1 MTKFSL
7 HKIVILIVF
16 FIGSSLYAK
25 TIVEEDS
32 FFNSEESAQV
42 RLIHPFFTD
51 FVYDGNK
58 LDAKL
63 NKISLLPVSPN
74 YNTIN
79 LLQTSPFHNFKDSL
93 TQALRNRAK
102 QTVVRKDMRLITYHI
117 SDLPSPKQERATLI
131 TSKLITK
138 ILVADS
144 LQLADNTKI
153 RTLTPL
159 EIKKKNWVG
168 KGRALLQLSQ
178 NYVSPNWHKGG
189 ESNFNLLGIF
199 FYEYN
204 YVNDKNIQ
212 FENNVDVK
220 AGISSNPE
228 NSLRMFSVNSNLL
241 KGTSKFG
248 YKAIK
253 NLYYTASAEF
263 STQILNGYKSLNDNE
278 RITSFLSPA
287 RFYFSVGMDYKPHKN
302 FSLFFSPATY
312 KFIGV
317 IDTANINQTQYGIP
331 ADRKLK
337 NEFGNVLRTNYKR
350 AITKE
355 IQAETTFGLYTNY
368 DKLEVDWETIA
379 NFIINRYMSARIS
392 VYLRYDNSALSTTET
407 PKIQLNEIISIGFSH
422 RF

>member
-1 MTKFSL
+1 MNRCCL
-7 HKIVILIVF
+7 YKIFILIVF
-16 FIGSSLYAK
+16 FIGSSLHAK
-25 TIVEEDS
+25 TIANEDTFVNSEDS
-32 FFNSEESAQV
+32 TQI

-58 LDAKL
+58 LNAKL
-63 NKISLLPVSPN
+63 NKISLLPVSPT

-79 LLQTSPFHNFKDSL
+79 LLQNLPFHNLKDSL
-93 TQALRNRAK
+93 TQALRNRVK
-102 QTVVRKDMRLITYHI
+102 QAVVRKDMGLITYHI
-117 SDLPSPKQERATLI
+117 FDLPNPNQERATVI
-131 TSKLITK
+131 TSKSLTK
-138 ILVADS
+138 ILADDS
-144 LQLADNTKI
+144 MQLTDNTKI
-153 RTLTPL
+153 KLLTPI
-159 EIKKKNWVG
+159 EVKKKNWIGRG
-168 KGRALLQLSQ
+168 KALLQLSQ
-178 NYVSPNWHKGG
+178 NYVSPNWYKGG

-212 FENNVDVK
+212 FENYVDVK

-253 NLYYTASAEF
+253 NWYYTASAEF
-263 STQILNGYKSLNDNE
+263 STQILNGYKSLSSTE

-287 RFYFSVGMDYKPHKN
+287 RFYFSVGMDYKPNKKI
-302 FSLFFSPATY
+302 SLFFSPATY
-312 KFIGV
+312 KFIGIV
-317 IDTANINQTQYGIP
+317 DTVNINQTQYGI
-331 ADRKLK
+331 ATDKK
-337 NEFGNVLRTNYKR
+337 WKHDFGNVLRANYKR

-368 DKLEVDWETIA
+368 DRVEVDWETIA

-407 PKIQLNEIISIGFSH
+407 PEIQLNEIISIGFSH